1 MAKEFQVHILSA
13 DRDFYQGPCV
23 SLVLPTS
30 DGQYGMLAGHVN
42 MAAAIV
48 PGSVKCTLPDG
59 SLLEAV
65 VGYGLARMDNDD
77 VMILVGS
84 AEKPEEIDEAR
95 ARRAAEQARAELL
108 QKHSWHEHL
117 QTQANLNRALNRLR
131 AASGRR

>member
-1 MAKEFQVHILSA
+1 MAAEFQVHILSS

-30 DGQYGMLAGHVN
+30 DGQYGVLAGHVS

-48 PGSVKCTLPDG
+48 TGTLTCTLPDG
-59 SLLEAV
+59 SVLTAIV
-65 VGYGLARMDNDD
+65 SDGLARVERND
-77 VMILVGS
+77 VMVLVGT

-95 ARRAAEQARAELL
+95 ARRAAERARAELL

-117 QTQANLNRALNRLR
+117 QTQANLNRALTRLK
-131 AASGRR
+131 AAKGR